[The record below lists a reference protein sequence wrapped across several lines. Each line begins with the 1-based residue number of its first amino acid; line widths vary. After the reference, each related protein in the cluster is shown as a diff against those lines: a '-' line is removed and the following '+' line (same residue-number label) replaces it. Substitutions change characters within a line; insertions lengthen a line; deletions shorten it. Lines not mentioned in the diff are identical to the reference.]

1 VEGRKRTQVHRL
13 TRSLKA
19 IGRSVGR
26 RNRAAIA
33 RQVLKDPHS
42 RQKVLGVLGKDLQHE
57 LSSACTVSC
66 NSGLRNTSPE
76 KLQRFSWESLLDEL
90 QDTAPT
96 LLHLLRSCVTV
107 KKPPSHQRK
116 TNRSRDT
123 TIVGLYA
130 AILLRHRN
138 YQMNLV
144 QRVISIMLYSGHASK
159 QVYTCDIL

>member
-1 VEGRKRTQVHRL
+1 MWEVHLLPVHLRRL
-13 TRSLKA
+13 
-19 IGRSVGR
+19 V
-26 RNRAAIA
+26 
-33 RQVLKDPHS
+33 
-42 RQKVLGVLGKDLQHE
+42 
-57 LSSACTVSC
+57 
-66 NSGLRNTSPE
+66 
-76 KLQRFSWESLLDEL
+76 LLDEL

-107 KKPPSHQRK
+107 KKPPSHQWK

-123 TIVGLYA
+123 TIVGLCA